1 MPRPIFDNL
10 NDYLRPARAEY
21 REEIRSLAAEAIAE
35 CDGDRERIDDWLHE
49 TIDGHEWVIYTFKA
63 QFVALVCDCDAWD
76 AAEVDD
82 PEVGPVRTERVAY
95 CAMTYDARSEVERQ
109 LAEREVA

>member
-35 CDGDRERIDDWLHE
+35 CEGDREAIEEWMHQ
-49 TIDGHEWVIYTFKA
+49 TIDGHEWVIYPYKA

-76 AAEVDD
+76 AAEDYG
-82 PEVGPVRTERVAY
+82 PEVASRPELVAY
-95 CAMTYDARSEVERQ
+95 YAMTYDARAEVERQ